1 MRRRLGIMLGRLDAE
16 RPEVFKKR
24 ILVLAGEILKLQSGS
39 PGIAD
44 RLVVNIR
51 QVHDLRDFV
60 SMILQRTAEQIL
72 EQISAEISDM
82 SIIIDCRAAGV
93 HLRDLFFDRLKILH
107 ITSQSIIETHS
118 KILSVM
124 FHHS

>member
-1 MRRRLGIMLGRLDAE
+1 
-16 RPEVFKKR
+16 
-24 ILVLAGEILKLQSGS
+24 
-39 PGIAD
+39 
-44 RLVVNIR
+44 
-51 QVHDLRDFV
+51 
-60 SMILQRTAEQIL
+60 MILQRTAEQIL